1 MTFSDLAR
9 FVRSRKGTVLSVALH
24 VLVLGWGL
32 VSFSARSMV
41 APPEDLVPV
50 DVISEDNTSKA
61 KAGALTGKK
70 EVAKLLADKIGEKKP
85 TEDIVG
91 KVDPKPVTETDAAP
105 TPQPKPEKPVEKKPD
120 PPKPVEK
127 QPDTPKPVAE
137 KKPDPPKPP
146 APAEKPKPE
155 EKKPDAFNPDQI
167 ANVLNK
173 DKPKQPPK
181 PQQAAATPPEPP
193 KHKSERK
200 FDAEKM
206 ASLINQKDPTR
217 QAVTGTELNANAALG
232 AVRGTAESNVASWQN
247 AFQEAVS
254 RCFNPP
260 YNGVDE
266 DKVEV
271 DIDIQ
276 LRPDGSLAGAPNA
289 VGVRGPTRSVN
300 LAMAESAKRAV
311 ENCAPYAFLPKNRYN
326 EWKLIP
332 TTFNLKMMNS
342 MRGRT

>member
-1 MTFSDLAR
+1 MTAKDLIR
-9 FVRSRKGTVLSVALH
+9 FVRTRKGTVLSVALH

-32 VSFSARSMV
+32 FSFSARSMV

-61 KAGALTGKK
+61 KAGSLAGKK
-70 EVAKLLADKIGEKKP
+70 ESQKLLADKIGEKKP

-91 KVDPKPVTETDAAP
+91 KVDTKQVTETDAAP
-105 TPQPKPEKPVEKKPD
+105 EPKPKPEKPVEKKPD

-137 KKPDPPKPP
+137 KKPDPPKPL
-146 APAEKPKPE
+146 PAEKPKPE
-155 EKKPDAFNPDQI
+155 EKKPDPFNPDQI
-167 ANVLNK
+167 ASVLNK

-181 PQQAAATPPEPP
+181 PQQTAAATPEPP

-217 QAVTGTELNANAALG
+217 QAVTGAELNANAALG
-232 AVRGTAESNVASWQN
+232 AVHGTAEANAASWQN
-247 AFQEAVS
+247 AFQQAVI
-254 RCFNPP
+254 RCFNAP
-260 YNGVDE
+260 YSGVDE
-266 DKVEV
+266 DKIEV

-276 LRPDGSLAGAPNA
+276 LRPDGSLAAIPSV
-289 VGVRGPTRSVN
+289 VGTRGPSQVSV
-300 LAMAESAKRAV
+300 AVAENAKRAV

>member
-1 MTFSDLAR
+1 MTFSDLTQ
-9 FVRSRKGTVLSVALH
+9 FVRTRKGTVLSVVLH

-32 VSFSARSMV
+32 FSFSARSMV
-41 APPEDLVPV
+41 VPAEDLVPV

-61 KAGALTGKK
+61 KAGALIGKK
-70 EVAKLLADKIGEKKP
+70 ESPKLLADRIGEKKP

-91 KVDPKPVTETDAAP
+91 RVDTKQVTETDAAP
-105 TPQPKPEKPVEKKPD
+105 DPQPKPEKPVEKKPD

-137 KKPDPPKPP
+137 KKPDPPKP

-167 ANVLNK
+167 ANLLKK
-173 DKPKQPPK
+173 DKPK
-181 PQQAAATPPEPP
+181 PQQTAAATPEPP

-200 FDAEKM
+200 YDVEKI
-206 ASLINQKDPTR
+206 AAAINQKDPTR
-217 QAVTGTELNANAALG
+217 QAVTGDEMNANAALG
-232 AVRGTAESNVASWQN
+232 SVRGTSEANVASWQN

-266 DKVEV
+266 DKIEV
-271 DIDIQ
+271 DIDIL
-276 LRPDGSLAGAPNA
+276 LRPDGSLAGVPNA
-289 VGVRGPTRSVN
+289 VAMRGPTRSVN

-311 ENCAPYAFLPKNRYN
+311 ENCAPYSFLPKNRYS

-342 MRGRT
+342 IRGRT

>member
-1 MTFSDLAR
+1 MTAKDLIQ
-9 FVRSRKGTVLSVALH
+9 FVRTRKGTVLSVALH

-32 VSFSARSMV
+32 FSFSARSMV

-50 DVISEDNTSKA
+50 DVISDDNTSKA

-70 EVAKLLADKIGEKKP
+70 EAQKLLADKIGEKKP

-91 KVDPKPVTETDAAP
+91 KVDTKQVTETDAAP
-105 TPQPKPEKPVEKKPD
+105 EPKPKPEKPVEKKPD

-137 KKPDPPKPP
+137 KKPDPPKP

-155 EKKPDAFNPDQI
+155 EKKPDPFNPDQI
-167 ANVLNK
+167 ASVLNK

-181 PQQAAATPPEPP
+181 PQQTAAATPEPP

-200 FDAEKM
+200 FDAERM

-217 QAVTGTELNANAALG
+217 QAVTGSELNANAALG
-232 AVRGTAESNVASWQN
+232 AVHGTAESNVASWQG
-247 AFQEAVS
+247 AFVEAVS

-260 YNGVDE
+260 YSGVDE
-266 DKVEV
+266 DKIEV

-276 LRPDGSLAGAPNA
+276 LSPDGRLIATPTA
-289 VGVRGPTRSVN
+289 VATRGPNRTVS
-300 LAMAESAKRAV
+300 LAMAENAKRAV
-311 ENCAPYAFLPKNRYN
+311 ENCQPYAFLPKNKYN

-332 TTFNLKMMNS
+332 TTFNLKQMNS
-342 MRGRT
+342 IRGRT

>member
-1 MTFSDLAR
+1 MTSADLIR
-9 FVRSRKGTVLSVALH
+9 FVRTRKGTVLSVALH
-24 VLVLGWGL
+24 VLVLCWGL
-32 VSFSARSMV
+32 FSFSARSMV
-41 APPEDLVPV
+41 VPAEDLVPV
-50 DVISEDNTSKA
+50 DVISEDNSSKA

-70 EVAKLLADKIGEKKP
+70 ESQKLLADKIGEKKP

-91 KVDPKPVTETDAAP
+91 KVDTKQVTETDAAP

-137 KKPDPPKPP
+137 KKPEPPKP

-155 EKKPDAFNPDQI
+155 EKKPDPFNPDQI
-167 ANVLNK
+167 ASVLNK
-173 DKPKQPPK
+173 DKAKQPPK
-181 PQQAAATPPEPP
+181 PQAAATPPEPP

-200 FDAEKM
+200 YDSEKI

-217 QAVTGTELNANAALG
+217 QAATGAELNANAALG
-232 AVRGTAESNVASWQN
+232 ATQGTAESNVASWQI
-247 AFQEAVS
+247 AFQQAVG
-254 RCFNPP
+254 RCFNLP
-260 YNGVDE
+260 YTGVDE
-266 DKVEV
+266 DKIEV

-276 LRPDGSLAGAPNA
+276 LRPDGSLAA
-289 VGVRGPTRSVN
+289 VPAVVGTRGPSRVSV
-300 LAMAESAKRAV
+300 AMAENAKRAV
-311 ENCAPYAFLPKNRYN
+311 ENCQPYSFLPKNRYN
-326 EWKLIP
+326 EWKLVP

>member
-1 MTFSDLAR
+1 MTSADLIR
-9 FVRSRKGTVLSVALH
+9 FVRTRKGTVLSVALH
-24 VLVLGWGL
+24 VLVLCWGL
-32 VSFSARSMV
+32 FSFSARSMV
-41 APPEDLVPV
+41 VPAEDLVPV
-50 DVISEDNTSKA
+50 DVISEDNSSKA

-70 EVAKLLADKIGEKKP
+70 ESQKLLADKIGEKKP

-91 KVDPKPVTETDAAP
+91 KVDTKQVTETDAAP

-137 KKPDPPKPP
+137 KKPEPPKP

-155 EKKPDAFNPDQI
+155 EKKPDPFNPDQI
-167 ANVLNK
+167 ASVLNK
-173 DKPKQPPK
+173 DKAKQPPK
-181 PQQAAATPPEPP
+181 PQAAAAPPEPP

-200 FDAEKM
+200 YDSEKI

-217 QAVTGTELNANAALG
+217 QAATGAELNANAALG
-232 AVRGTAESNVASWQN
+232 ATQGTAESNVASWQI
-247 AFQEAVS
+247 AFQQAVG
-254 RCFNPP
+254 RCFNLP
-260 YNGVDE
+260 YTGVDE
-266 DKVEV
+266 DKIEV

-276 LRPDGSLAGAPNA
+276 LRPDGSLAA
-289 VGVRGPTRSVN
+289 VPAVVGTRGPSRVSV
-300 LAMAESAKRAV
+300 AMAENAKRAV
-311 ENCAPYAFLPKNRYN
+311 ENCQPYSFLPKNRYN
-326 EWKLIP
+326 EWKLVP